1 MPKVWEPRFM
11 PRELM
16 LAGAAQPKKS
26 LLARLGAKFGAK
38 LVVDVLPAV
47 LASVVG
53 GVLITQYQLSRAPT
67 AHVTTEPIVPASEE
81 MLKLVRDEHSMIVDY
96 IKAQTEAEKNRNAA
110 QDQADARAAADA
122 KAAAEAVAEA
132 QAAMVPAAAAA
143 SAAPPTRNEIAAVTK
158 PATARTKAASAVT
171 ASAVP
176 LPPAPPHAPLVIA
189 QADPDTGVQ
198 PAAAAEPAPESK
210 SLFARTMEIKDNI
223 QDHVVHATVGA
234 VSAIG
239 SIPSWIAG
247 HIGGGNDDNK
257 DDGNAPPAGDGGRS
271 FAS

>member
-16 LAGAAQPKKS
+16 LTGAAQPKKS
-26 LLARLGAKFGAK
+26 WLARFGAKFGAK

-53 GVLITQYQLSRAPT
+53 GLLITQYQLSRAPT
-67 AHVTTEPIVPASEE
+67 ARVTTQPVVPASEE

-96 IKAQTEAEKNRNAA
+96 IKAQTEAQKSSNAA
-110 QDQADARAAADA
+110 QDEADARAAADA
-122 KAAAEAVAEA
+122 KAASEAVAEA

-143 SAAPPTRNEIAAVTK
+143 PAAPPARKESVAATK
-158 PATARTKAASAVT
+158 PVAPRAKA

-176 LPPAPPHAPLVIA
+176 LPPAPPRAPLVIA
-189 QADPDTGVQ
+189 QADPDTSA
-198 PAAAAEPAPESK
+198 PPAAAAAEPAPESK
-210 SLFARTMEIKDNI
+210 SLFDRTMEIKDHI
-223 QDHVVHATVGA
+223 KDHVVHATVGA

-247 HIGGGNDDNK
+247 HIGGGNDDK
-257 DDGNAPPAGDGGRS
+257 DDGNTPSGGEGGRS

>member
-1 MPKVWEPRFM
+1 MA
-11 PRELM
+11 RELM
-16 LAGAAQPKKS
+16 LAGAVQPKKS

-67 AHVTTEPIVPASEE
+67 ARVTTEPVVPASEE

-96 IKAQTEAEKNRNAA
+96 IKAQTEAQKNRNAA
-110 QDQADARAAADA
+110 QDEADARAAAAA
-122 KAAAEAVAEA
+122 KAASEAVAEA
-132 QAAMVPAAAAA
+132 QAAMVRAAAAA
-143 SAAPPTRNEIAAVTK
+143 PAAPPARNEAVAATK
-158 PATARTKAASAVT
+158 PAMPRARTASV
-171 ASAVP
+171 V
-176 LPPAPPHAPLVIA
+176 PPAPPPHAPLVIA
-189 QADPDTGVQ
+189 QTDPDTAPQ
-198 PAAAAEPAPESK
+198 PAAASAEPAPESK

-223 QDHVVHATVGA
+223 RDHVVHATVGA

-239 SIPSWIAG
+239 GIPSWIAG

-257 DDGNAPPAGDGGRS
+257 DDGNAAPSGEGGRS